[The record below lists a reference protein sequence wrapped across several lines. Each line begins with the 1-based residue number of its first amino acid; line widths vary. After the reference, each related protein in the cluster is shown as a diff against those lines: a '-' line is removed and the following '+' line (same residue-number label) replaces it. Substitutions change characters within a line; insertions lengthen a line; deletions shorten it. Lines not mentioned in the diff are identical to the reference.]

1 MKPRYKKSPLSLRD
15 KKTRHESRR
24 ALRGSPSRISM
35 GHTGKKIIKIICIF
49 VIFIAVLELI
59 TISLNDSFFKKV
71 SNEEALKRGLDKSVG
86 NSIKHAYAASLF
98 YSALRT
104 IYFSENF
111 AENTVIFLGKSNEV
125 AEIIFRPQRDSTLE
139 MMKDLGNNLIGI
151 EAAKWLEKNNM
162 ERLSLIGEL
171 AEENILFVNQ
181 KDVFLDGEIVKK
193 PDFFIA
199 EKWAKKNKNK
209 IQKRMAEF
217 KLSSL
222 STYPAKLSN
231 LA

>member
-1 MKPRYKKSPLSLRD
+1 MKLQY
-15 KKTRHESRR
+15 
-24 ALRGSPSRISM
+24 
-35 GHTGKKIIKIICIF
+35 KKIIKIFCIF
-49 VIFIAVLELI
+49 VIFIAALEL
-59 TISLNDSFFKKV
+59 TTVTLNDYFFKKV
-71 SNEEALKRGLDKSVG
+71 SNEEALKRGLDKSAG
-86 NSIKHAYAASLF
+86 NAIKHAYAASLT

-111 AENTVIFLGKSNEV
+111 AENTVIVLGKFNEV

-151 EAAKWLEKNNM
+151 EAAKLLEKHNM

-181 KDVFLDGEIVKK
+181 KNVFLDGEIVKK

-199 EKWAKKNKNK
+199 EKWAKENKDK
-209 IQKRMAEF
+209 IQKRMKEF
-217 KLSSL
+217 QRIIL
-222 STYPAKLSN
+222 
-231 LA
+231 

>member
-1 MKPRYKKSPLSLRD
+1 MKPQYKKV
-15 KKTRHESRR
+15 
-24 ALRGSPSRISM
+24 
-35 GHTGKKIIKIICIF
+35 IKILCIF
-49 VIFIAVLELI
+49 VIFIAALELI
-59 TISLNDSFFKKV
+59 TISINDSFFKKV

-86 NSIKHAYAASLF
+86 NSIKHAYAASLV

-111 AENTVIFLGKSNEV
+111 AENTVIFLGKSNEI

-151 EAAKWLEKNNM
+151 EAAKWLEQNKM
-162 ERLSLIGEL
+162 ERLSLIGKL

-199 EKWAKKNKNK
+199 EKWAKENKEK
-209 IQKRMAEF
+209 IQKRTEGF
-217 KLSSL
+217 QVIEQ
-222 STYPAKLSN
+222 ST
-231 LA
+231 